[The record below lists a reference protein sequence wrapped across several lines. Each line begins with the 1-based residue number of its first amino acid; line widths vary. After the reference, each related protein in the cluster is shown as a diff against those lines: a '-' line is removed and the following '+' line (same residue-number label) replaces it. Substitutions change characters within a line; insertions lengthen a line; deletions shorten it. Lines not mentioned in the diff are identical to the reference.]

1 MRRKSK
7 LQDVIECPLCGNSC
21 KKQECVECTIFECNE
36 CGRFQMD
43 CFSSNEVKLTE
54 EHKLILRHYYQSLA
68 PQDKRR
74 LIVLNSQNL
83 EEILGNIYYPKNL
96 VEKVDNVLA
105 YFVNQTKTFGQHV
118 IIQNK
123 QELLTPL
130 FCTSVAEL
138 DSIIEY
144 LISEKYLTF
153 PLRTL
158 GKNGD
163 YVVTMEGLRYYQ
175 EYEQRL
181 LRNKNKSKQGFVAMW
196 FNDNSEPERHRP
208 DMQNIYSVAIK
219 PAIEFEDRF
228 TSVKIDNIEHCN
240 DINDEMISQIRK
252 SRFMVADLTGYRG
265 GVYWEAGFAEGL
277 GIPVIYTCHEQWLN
291 SNKDLE
297 IEGVHFDL
305 NHRNMILW
313 NEENLEEFKQRL
325 INRIGAIIV

>member
-1 MRRKSK
+1 M
-7 LQDVIECPLCGNSC
+7 QGIIECPLCGNSC
-21 KKQECVECTIFECNE
+21 KKQDCVECTIFECSE

-105 YFVNQTKTFGQHV
+105 YFVNQTKTFGQLIV
-118 IIQNK
+118 IQNK
-123 QELLTPL
+123 SELLTQL
-130 FCTSVAEL
+130 FCSSTEEL
-138 DSIIEY
+138 SRILNY
-144 LISEKYLTF
+144 LLTEKYLTMAARVGNSPEKF
-153 PLRTL
+153 A
-158 GKNGD
+158 
-163 YVVTMEGLRYYQ
+163 VTMNGLKYYQ
-175 EYEQRL
+175 EYEKRL
-181 LRNKNKSKQGFVAMW
+181 LKDKNKSKQGFVAMW
-196 FNDNSEPERHRP
+196 FNDTEDTERHRP
-208 DMQNIYSVAIK
+208 NMQNVYSLAIK

-228 TSVKIDNIEHCN
+228 SSIKIDNVEHCN

-252 SRFMVADLTGYRG
+252 SRFMIADLTGYRG

-277 GIPVIYTCHEQWLN
+277 GIPVIYTCHEKWLN
-291 SNKDLE
+291 TDKDLD

-313 NEENLEEFKQRL
+313 NEENLEEFKQKL